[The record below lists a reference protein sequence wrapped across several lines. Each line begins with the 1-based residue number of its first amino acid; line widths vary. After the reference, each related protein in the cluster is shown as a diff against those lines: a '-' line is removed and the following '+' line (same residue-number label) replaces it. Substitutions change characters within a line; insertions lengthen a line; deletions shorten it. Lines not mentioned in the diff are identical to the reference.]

1 MTPHEKVRCQASP
14 NADVMDSQPVRR
26 TEYGEPP
33 GFEASGK
40 QGAASVTLS
49 PARRAIS
56 AALRCTMPRS
66 RTAKLPLPCL
76 HPNAGNL
83 RGCGPSLPRAAGL
96 ARRSGRALAPGRWPV
111 SLWGSPIACAVVAA
125 RSWPS
130 ASLDA
135 LNTSRSGLLLPSL
148 AFNDPPAAPEARTS
162 MAYHLSYGR
171 CVLRSRAD
179 ETWPVFP

>member
-1 MTPHEKVRCQASP
+1 MSPGLRTSSSNIDGRPDLLQAKWQLRSGAWLSRSGPGKSLWRIINHVPVMTPHEKVRCQASP

-56 AALRCTMPRS
+56 SALRCTMPRS

-76 HPNAGNL
+76 HPNAGSL

-96 ARRSGRALAPGRWPV
+96 ARSSATALAPGRWPV

-130 ASLDA
+130 AYL
-135 LNTSRSGLLLPSL
+135 
-148 AFNDPPAAPEARTS
+148 
-162 MAYHLSYGR
+162 
-171 CVLRSRAD
+171 
-179 ETWPVFP
+179 